1 MEEHTETAQE
11 KKTVSVNPVSVLI
24 NEDPAERISDLTVPS
39 FIRTETGM
47 EELDRV
53 LGGGLV
59 SGSVVLL
66 TGEPGIGKST
76 LLLQISDILCRTRR
90 VLYVSG
96 EESRGQIKLRA
107 KRLGTVGDELFVYTN
122 PNVDSIV
129 EESRKLEPNILI
141 IDSIQTVFTERV
153 SSSPGSIT
161 QIKETASQLI
171 SFAKGSGTSVILVGH
186 VNKEGSIAGP
196 KMLEH
201 ML

>member
-66 TGEPGIGKST
+66 TGRARNR
-76 LLLQISDILCRTRR
+76 QI
-90 VLYVSG
+90 
-96 EESRGQIKLRA
+96 
-107 KRLGTVGDELFVYTN
+107 N
-122 PNVDSIV
+122 
-129 EESRKLEPNILI
+129 
-141 IDSIQTVFTERV
+141 
-153 SSSPGSIT
+153 
-161 QIKETASQLI
+161 
-171 SFAKGSGTSVILVGH
+171 SFASDFGYSLPYKTRALCIRRR
-186 VNKEGSIAGP
+186 IARTD
-196 KMLEH
+196 
-201 ML
+201 